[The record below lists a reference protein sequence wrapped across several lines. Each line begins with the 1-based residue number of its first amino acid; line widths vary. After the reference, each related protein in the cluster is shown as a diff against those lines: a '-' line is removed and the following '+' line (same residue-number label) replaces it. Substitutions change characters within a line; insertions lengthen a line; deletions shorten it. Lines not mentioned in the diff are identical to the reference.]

1 MQISTKMVFECVCGW
16 VCFAKWYGLSL
27 AVSLCLSACCVHKK
41 QQEKEQEK
49 EKVIIIHYNDI
60 QPKK

>member
-16 VCFAKWYGLSL
+16 VCFAEWYGLTL
-27 AVSLCLSACCVHKK
+27 LVSICLGACCSPKK
-41 QQEKEQEK
+41 EP
-49 EKVIIIHYNDI
+49 KVSIHYVDNINIQPNI